1 MRRTLVSLLFAL
13 LLVCSAVGL
22 KNVVVQFTGTDT
34 PVTLASGGAP
44 PPFPLPSPGPDL
56 N

>member
-22 KNVVVQFTGTDT
+22 KNVVAQFTGADT
-34 PVTLASGGAP
+34 PIMVAGGGAP
-44 PPFPLPSPGPDL
+44 PPRPR
-56 N
+56 